1 MNTFNDRKKAFEA
14 KFTQDA
20 DLQFKLKAKR
30 NKLIG
35 EWAAEKLQKENKEK
49 YIKEVRESDLEKPGD
64 EDIIEKI
71 MQDFSEITEFIGR
84 LFKGLYKTIY
94 FPFSTSILYAP
105 LLNINVAL
113 PEVTK

>member
-71 MQDFSEITEFIGR
+71 MQDFSDNNDSITRED
-84 LFKGLYKTIY
+84 
-94 FPFSTSILYAP
+94 
-105 LLNINVAL
+105 LLNKFNECQEKAKEKL
-113 PEVTK
+113 MSENS